1 MLGRGGGWVRVC
13 VAALWGVEEGGAQ
26 AWAGCLRFFVP
37 RGQLVTEL

>member
-1 MLGRGGGWVRVC
+1 MRVC

-26 AWAGCLRFFVP
+26 AWGGCSDERDLPQVFFVP